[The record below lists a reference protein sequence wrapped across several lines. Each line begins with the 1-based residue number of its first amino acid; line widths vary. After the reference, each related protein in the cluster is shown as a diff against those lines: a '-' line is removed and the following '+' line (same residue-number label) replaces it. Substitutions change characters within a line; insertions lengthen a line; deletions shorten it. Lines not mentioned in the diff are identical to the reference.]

1 VLAALGAGGG
11 AVLLALLAGAEGAL
25 LAAGAAGGV
34 GFGLWRVGRGEGA
47 RGGRDAFAAGAL
59 GVVPL
64 LPWLAGWPLTLQAV
78 LDPLARGQLLGARG
92 AVLLY
97 LGAWSLAALGGVAL
111 WVRAVPAHPVYGAD
125 ESWMGPLKEHRR
137 PPSTVGGAWLALPLL
152 ALAGAAYWNGALLDP
167 LQFRGFPDYVTQLGG
182 ARRLL
187 AGELPYN
194 PDIRVWTDV
203 NLPPVTL
210 LLLFA
215 PFTYFSDLGGKLAYF
230 LLNQATFLAG
240 LGVLLVV
247 ARPPARVID
256 PLLWGSAVAALA
268 MTFEPWH
275 DSLRLGQQN
284 GVVFL
289 LLALCL
295 AALLARRD
303 GLAGAA
309 LAGALIGK
317 PSAALLGLYF
327 LFARRWRAVL
337 GAGVVGAGALLLTL
351 PFTGWESWRHYVLE
365 KAPAILAGT
374 PQQSNVALLALHAR
388 LFLPPEALSSFDAMP
403 ALPVAQTLTRVAQA
417 LGVLALWRLTATR
430 WGGPAR
436 LGTHLEL
443 GFALVLSLSLVGH
456 AWQSYVTWLIV
467 AFVPLADPRVWGAV
481 PRPVGAAL
489 GALAV
494 AGYASIAIHDVALYR
509 VIGNTSPAATVFASL
524 PNAMLPVLAFV
535 LVALRG
541 ACGRRD
547 LTPSGQPARLPAPRP
562 PPGGTA
568 LGDAD
573 TIR

>member
-1 VLAALGAGGG
+1 MRIRGAGWR
-11 AVLLALLAGAEGAL
+11 
-25 LAAGAAGGV
+25 AAGIKRAG
-34 GFGLWRVGRGEGA
+34 R
-47 RGGRDAFAAGAL
+47 
-59 GVVPL
+59 
-64 LPWLAGWPLTLQAV
+64 
-78 LDPLARGQLLGARG
+78 ARG
-92 AVLLY
+92 A
-97 LGAWSLAALGGVAL
+97 
-111 WVRAVPAHPVYGAD
+111 P
-125 ESWMGPLKEHRR
+125 
-137 PPSTVGGAWLALPLL
+137 WLALPLL

-215 PFTYFSDLGGKLAYF
+215 PFTFFSDLGGKLAYF
-230 LLNQATFLAG
+230 LLNQVTFLAG

-317 PSAALLGLYF
+317 PSAALWGSISSSP
-327 LFARRWRAVL
+327 
-337 GAGVVGAGALLLTL
+337 GAGGRCWGPALVGAGALLLTL

-365 KAPAILAGT
+365 KAPADPGRNAAAVQRG
-374 PQQSNVALLALHAR
+374 PPGPAR
-388 LFLPPEALSSFDAMP
+388 P
-403 ALPVAQTLTRVAQA
+403 ALP
-417 LGVLALWRLTATR
+417 
-430 WGGPAR
+430 
-436 LGTHLEL
+436 
-443 GFALVLSLSLVGH
+443 
-456 AWQSYVTWLIV
+456 
-467 AFVPLADPRVWGAV
+467 
-481 PRPVGAAL
+481 
-489 GALAV
+489 
-494 AGYASIAIHDVALYR
+494 
-509 VIGNTSPAATVFASL
+509 
-524 PNAMLPVLAFV
+524 
-535 LVALRG
+535 
-541 ACGRRD
+541 
-547 LTPSGQPARLPAPRP
+547 AP
-562 PPGGTA
+562 
-568 LGDAD
+568 
-573 TIR
+573 